1 MNLDD
6 KMPPPLPD
14 LNLVFIEGDTFRMG
28 TPARDERPDHDVT
41 VPSFYLAK
49 YPVTQRLWQAVM
61 GENPSYFQGGSRPV
75 ETVSWEDAQAFI
87 EKLNAHPAA
96 QAYLQTLNP
105 PGGKFRLPSE
115 AEWEFA
121 ARGGIDSNGYKY
133 AGSNKLKEVG
143 WYHENRHGET
153 KPVGLKF
160 PNELGLYD
168 MSGNVREWCEDVWHE
183 NYEGAPDDGSAWV
196 KGGEQNFRVV
206 RGGFLF
212 FFDYLCR
219 VSSRYYADADVRNY
233 ELGFRLAR

>member
-14 LNLVFIEGDTFRMG
+14 LNLVFIEGDTFRMAK
-28 TPARDERPDHDVT
+28 PKDNHERNRSERPVHDVT

-61 GENPSYFQGGSRPV
+61 GSDPEWLAFKGSGSRPV
-75 ETVSWEDAQAFI
+75 EQVSWDDAQEFI
-87 EKLNAHPAA
+87 EKLN
-96 QAYLQTLNP
+96 QLTGERY
-105 PGGKFRLPSE
+105 RLPSE

-143 WYHENRHGET
+143 WYDENSHGET

-206 RGGFLF
+206 RGGSWLNSG
-212 FFDYLCR
+212 YSCR
-219 VSSRYYADADVRNY
+219 VSDRNADIADLRFNNI
-233 ELGFRLAR
+233 GFRLAR

>member
-28 TPARDERPDHDVT
+28 TPEDNHEGHGRERPVHDVT

-61 GENPSYFQGGSRPV
+61 GSDPERLAFKGSGSRPV
-75 ETVSWEDAQAFI
+75 ERVSWDDAQEFI
-87 EKLNAHPAA
+87 QKLN
-96 QAYLQTLNP
+96 QLTGERY
-105 PGGKFRLPSE
+105 RLPSE

-143 WYHENRHGET
+143 WYDENSHGET

-168 MSGNVREWCEDVWHE
+168 MSGNVREWCEDVWHD

-206 RGGFLF
+206 RGGSWYYFVN
-212 FFDYLCR
+212 YCR
-219 VSSRYYADADVRNY
+219 VSYRFFDLADIRDY
-233 ELGFRLAR
+233 FFGFRLAR